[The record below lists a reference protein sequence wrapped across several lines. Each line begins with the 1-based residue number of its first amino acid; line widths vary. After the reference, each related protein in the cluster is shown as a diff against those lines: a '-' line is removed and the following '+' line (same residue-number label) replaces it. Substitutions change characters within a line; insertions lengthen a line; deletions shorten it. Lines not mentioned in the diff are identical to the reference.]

1 MPRPAL
7 AIRQMALVV
16 LLAAVGAPSYAANS
30 AWADPA
36 KILHVTMD
44 GGEAG
49 FDPQAVG
56 DTYSFTVI
64 SAIFE
69 QLYQY
74 DYLGGSQIV
83 PKVAAAMPEISP
95 DGRTWTIRL
104 KPKVFFA
111 DDPAYSARVESFDL
125 SSSSRRGLTPLF
137 QLERCDG

>member
-1 MPRPAL
+1 MTRLAL
-7 AIRQMALVV
+7 TIRKLAFVILLVV
-16 LLAAVGAPSYAANS
+16 VAVPSHAANLV
-30 AWADPA
+30 WADPA
-36 KILHVTMD
+36 KVLHVMMD

-64 SAIFE
+64 SAIFD

-83 PKVAAAMPEISP
+83 PKVAAAMPEISS

-111 DDPAYSARVESFDL
+111 L
-125 SSSSRRGLTPLF
+125 RRK
-137 QLERCDG
+137 LERQFEIIERTGLEPE